1 MGVPILSSLAYVILL
16 DSNYMKVTSEMIFT
30 AVVRIWEG
38 KKKKGGGGRKGGRK
52 IPAHYSDRARKCL
65 PFLKLCHHFY

>member
-16 DSNYMKVTSEMIFT
+16 DSNYMKVTSEMTFT

-38 KKKKGGGGRKGGRK
+38 KKKKGGGEEGREEN
-52 IPAHYSDRARKCL
+52 SSSL
-65 PFLKLCHHFY
+65 Q

>member
-16 DSNYMKVTSEMIFT
+16 DSNYMKVTSEMTFT

-38 KKKKGGGGRKGGRK
+38 KKKKGGGGGREGGK
-52 IPAHYSDRARKCL
+52 FQLITVIELENVC
-65 PFLKLCHHFY
+65 PF